1 MVSQATQ
8 LAVKAEAVVKNFGET
23 AVLRG
28 LNLELPTG
36 EVTVLLGTNGTG
48 KSTLLRILAMLTQ
61 VD

>member
-1 MVSQATQ
+1 MVSQATK

-36 EVTVLLGTNGTG
+36 EVTVLLGTMALVNRRFFA
-48 KSTLLRILAMLTQ
+48 S
-61 VD
+61 